1 VQLPTVLIALSLG
14 FTATT
19 LSAPQADATPK
30 NIVEQYHALSE
41 ARDMDG
47 LVALWQENEYR
58 TLSTIDQDLE
68 GSLALWESGLDAAK
82 TAAMNGMQE
91 RALFGAAAATK
102 AFDRP
107 IFLDYASAFCSWNDA
122 EKAAFRGG
130 QAANGRAY
138 EAKGE
143 GKLKEARDAAEEC
156 TALALPLG
164 DWWGCAMGL
173 GGSGGFKLELGDA
186 KGGLSDLSRARLI
199 NQSLGLRG
207 SELRNLKGML
217 ACLIELGHTPRAITV
232 CQELIEASEG
242 EARTEYEAQL
252 KQIQGE

>member
-1 VQLPTVLIALSLG
+1 MQLPTLLIALSLG

-19 LSAPQADATPK
+19 LTTTQDSAKPM
-30 NIVEQYHALSE
+30 NIVEQYHALSAE
-41 ARDMDG
+41 GNVDG
-47 LVALWQENEYR
+47 LVELWQENEYR
-58 TLSTIDQDLE
+58 ALSTIDQDLE
-68 GSLALWESGLDAAK
+68 GSLALWEGGLDAEK
-82 TAAMNGMQE
+82 TAAMEAMQE
-91 RALFGAAAATK
+91 RAMFGAAAATK

-107 IFLDYASAFCSWNDA
+107 IFLDYAAAFCSWNDE
-122 EKAAFRGG
+122 EKVAFRAG

-138 EAKGE
+138 EARGE
-143 GKLKEARDAAEEC
+143 GNMEAARDAAEEC
-156 TALALPLG
+156 TNLALPLG

-173 GGSGGFKLELGDA
+173 GGSGGFKLQLGDA

-217 ACLIELGHTPRAITV
+217 TCLVELGHTPRAITV

-242 EARTEYEAQL
+242 EDLAALEAQL
-252 KQIQGE
+252 KVLQAK

>member
-1 VQLPTVLIALSLG
+1 VKLPTLLIALSLG
-14 FTATT
+14 LTATAFN
-19 LSAPQADATPK
+19 SPQDAAKPM

-41 ARDMDG
+41 AADMDG
-47 LVALWQENEYR
+47 LVALWTENEYR
-58 TLSTIDQDLE
+58 ALSAIDQDLE
-68 GSLALWESGLDAAK
+68 GSLALWESGLDPEK
-82 TAAMNGMQE
+82 TAAMEGLQA
-91 RALFGAAAATK
+91 RAMFGAAAATK

-143 GKLKEARDAAEEC
+143 GKLEAARDAAEEC

-173 GGSGGFKLELGDA
+173 GGSGSFKLELGDA

-217 ACLIELGHTPRAITV
+217 ACLTELGHTPRAITV

-242 EARTEYEAQL
+242 EELAKFKEQL
-252 KQIQGE
+252 KQLQGE